1 MGMGIGADQ
10 FLIIIGSAKSGTTS
24 LFNYLGQHPAV
35 CPSVP
40 KEPAFFSRYREPGM
54 HARRYEDF
62 WPQFNPEAH
71 RYALEGSVVYTMWPE
86 GNGVATRMHAYG
98 IRPRMIYLVRDPIER
113 IESQVN
119 FRRIY
124 SRQRIGFDDS
134 HPVDASRYAAQL
146 DPFAATFGRE
156 SLRVVDF
163 ANLRA
168 DPNGVCAEIFNWLG
182 LPQHAIDKPA
192 VHNATARLV
201 RSQLD
206 RALAASPGLRR
217 AGRTLPPVARRL
229 ARKAALQ
236 LVPYRHQQVRIP
248 PGRVREIRTLLHAD
262 IDRLGREW
270 DVDVTRWGFGPSDP
284 SSGRPQ

>member
-1 MGMGIGADQ
+1 MGIGADQ

-40 KEPAFFSRYREPGM
+40 KEPAYFSEYREPGQR
-54 HARRYEDF
+54 ARRYEDF
-62 WPQFNPEAH
+62 WPHFDPAVH

-86 GNGVATRMHAYG
+86 CDGVATRMHAYG

-124 SRQRIGFDDS
+124 SRQRISFDDS
-134 HPVDASRYAAQL
+134 HPLDASRYAAQL
-146 DPFAATFGRE
+146 DPFTATFGRE

-163 ANLRA
+163 ANLRD
-168 DPNGVCAEIFNWLG
+168 DPNRLCAGIFTWLG
-182 LPQHAIDKPA
+182 LQPHAIDQPM
-192 VHNATARLV
+192 VHNSTARLV

-206 RALAASPGLRR
+206 RALAASPSLRR
-217 AGRTLPPVARRL
+217 AGRILPPVARRL
-229 ARKAALQ
+229 GRKAALK
-236 LVPYRHQQVRIP
+236 LVPYRHQQVRISP
-248 PGRVREIRTLLHAD
+248 ERVREIRTLLHAD
-262 IDRLGREW
+262 IVRLGREW
-270 DVDVTRWGFGPSDP
+270 DVDVTRWGFGTSDP

>member
-1 MGMGIGADQ
+1 MEIGADQ

-35 CPSVP
+35 CPSIP
-40 KEPAFFSRYREPGM
+40 KEPAYFSTYRERG
-54 HARRYEDF
+54 ARAGRYEEC
-62 WPQFNPEAH
+62 WPHFDPAVH

-86 GNGVATRMHAYG
+86 GDGVPARLHAYG

-124 SRQRIGFDDS
+124 SRQRIGFEDS
-134 HPVDASRYAAQL
+134 HPIDASRYAAQIA
-146 DPFAATFGRE
+146 PFVSTFGRK

-163 ANLRA
+163 ADLRA
-168 DPNGVCAEIFNWLG
+168 DPNRVCAEIFDWLG
-182 LPQHAIDKPA
+182 LQPHAIDQPT
-192 VHNATARLV
+192 VHNSTARLV

-206 RALAASPGLRR
+206 RALAASPALRR
-217 AGRTLPPVARRL
+217 AGRILPPVARRL
-229 ARKAALQ
+229 GRKAALK
-236 LVPYRHQQVRIP
+236 LVPYRHQQVRISP
-248 PGRVREIRTLLHAD
+248 ERVREIRTLLHAD
-262 IDRLGREW
+262 VVRLGREW
-270 DVDVTRWGFGPSDP
+270 DVDVTRWGFGTSDP

>member
-1 MGMGIGADQ
+1 MGIGADQ

-24 LFNYLGQHPAV
+24 LFNYLGRHPAV

-40 KEPAFFSRYREPGM
+40 KEPAYFSEYREPGQR
-54 HARRYEDF
+54 ARRYEDS
-62 WPQFNPEAH
+62 WPHFDPAVH

-86 GNGVATRMHAYG
+86 GDGVPARLHAYG

-124 SRQRIGFDDS
+124 SRQHIGFEDS
-134 HPVDASRYAAQL
+134 HPIDASRYAAQIA
-146 DPFAATFGRE
+146 PFVATFGRE

-163 ANLRA
+163 ADLRA
-168 DPNGVCAEIFNWLG
+168 DPNRVCAEIFDWLG
-182 LPQHAIDKPA
+182 LQPHHIDEPH
-192 VHNATARLV
+192 VHNVTAQLV

-206 RALAASPGLRR
+206 RALAASPTLRR
-217 AGRTLPPVARRL
+217 VGKLLPPVARRL
-229 ARKAALQ
+229 GRKAALK
-236 LVPYRHQQVRIP
+236 LVPYRHQQVRISP
-248 PGRVREIRTLLHAD
+248 ERVREIRTLLHAD
-262 IDRLGREW
+262 IVRLGREW
-270 DVDVTRWGFGPSDP
+270 DVDVTRWGFGTSDL